1 MTRQP
6 NILLFV
12 TDDHGQWAS
21 GPYGNR
27 ELLTPNLDRLAATG
41 VVMENAFT
49 PTPVC
54 SPARASLLTGLTPS
68 QHGIHDYIAMRF
80 DRRDWLAG
88 LPTLP
93 QLLQNAGYRTGLCGK
108 WHIGNEDS
116 PAPGLDS
123 WFSIGSAY
131 PFLHFGAREFCDQG
145 RMTRLEGSI
154 DDIVT
159 ERAGT
164 FLQADDERPFFLL
177 VGLTAPHS
185 PWDGHPQR
193 FVDQYS
199 DTDFVDIPDGESY
212 PFGELAG
219 ESLSVDRRR
228 EREHTAQYYGCSNCW
243 KRQGRPR
250 TRWSS
255 THQITG

>member
-1 MTRQP
+1 MPRTQQMAKQP

-27 ELLTPNLDRLAATG
+27 ELRTPNLDRLAATG

-88 LPTLP
+88 LHTLP
-93 QLLQNAGYRTGLCGK
+93 KLLQKAGYRTGMCGK
-108 WHIGNEDS
+108 WHLGNEDR
-116 PAPGLDS
+116 PAAGFDS

-131 PFLHFGAREFCDQG
+131 PVHHCGTREFCQQG
-145 RMTRLEGSI
+145 RMATLRGYV
-154 DDIVT
+154 DDIIA
-159 ERAGT
+159 ERAAQL
-164 FLQADDERPFFLL
+164 LQHPDE
-177 VGLTAPHS
+177 
-185 PWDGHPQR
+185 
-193 FVDQYS
+193 
-199 DTDFVDIPDGESY
+199 
-212 PFGELAG
+212 
-219 ESLSVDRRR
+219 
-228 EREHTAQYYGCSNCW
+228 
-243 KRQGRPR
+243 
-250 TRWSS
+250 
-255 THQITG
+255 